1 METYVANIPKEAH
14 VLALEDKSNKTVD
27 PAKRPAPMTSGCRIE
42 GFVRV
47 KRVNQL
53 RNDLHRDNF
62 VHMVGNMGKGV
73 LLPLII
79 TCPFTRFQGVLLYQ
93 LDLGHTRLI
102 HPR

>member
-47 KRVNQL
+47 KRVN
-53 RNDLHRDNF
+53 HCIEII